1 MDADKGIRGGSDAM
15 LGTAGN
21 DAILTDQTS
30 ATSVKAMRQATKN
43 VLYTVVNSNAYTD
56 ENYEAAHATPGWMK
70 LLYGV
75 DAVIIII
82 LLVLEIAVVLGYRRK
97 KEATVKVE

>member
-1 MDADKGIRGGSDAM
+1 MDADKAIRGGSDAM

-30 ATSVKAMRQATKN
+30 ATSVLAMRQATKN
-43 VLYTVVNSNAYTD
+43 ILYTVVNSNAYSD
-56 ENYEAAHATPGWMK
+56 EKAHAMPGWQK

-75 DAVIIII
+75 DAGIVIV
-82 LLVLEIAVVLGYRRK
+82 LAVLEILLIRSYK
-97 KEATVKVE
+97 KKKGIVKIKVE